1 MYILFFQV
9 PYLSDTASFKIVV
22 DGFNKSLPQK
32 YKIETIEVILLN
44 SYYLYTTVNMCLEYH
59 WQFISYAV
67 DKTLILREEHMNWI
81 ILIIKCKQLSEF
93 LPNLIYPKWS
103 NVELME
109 KRKGP
114 NYLSDI
120 FYYAMFLE
128 KHWCVSFNHSMTIMN
143 ISIIEIN
150 REGPSFHW

>member
-44 SYYLYTTVNMCLEYH
+44 FNYLYTTVNMCLEYQ

-67 DKTLILREEHMNWI
+67 DETLILREEHMNMSI
-81 ILIIKCKQLSEF
+81 ELFLLSSVNNYQNFYPILYTLNDQLW
-93 LPNLIYPKWS
+93 N
-103 NVELME
+103 
-109 KRKGP
+109 
-114 NYLSDI
+114 
-120 FYYAMFLE
+120 
-128 KHWCVSFNHSMTIMN
+128 
-143 ISIIEIN
+143 
-150 REGPSFHW
+150 